1 MSAPLKASAGKDALS
16 KAATTPLQRRLA
28 RVGGIQLLP
37 SSELSVWAYADVQG
51 DRRQV
56 SIDVNAGGGF
66 FSIELPTGAA
76 QQLEKLLS
84 AGAYMAEIAG
94 DMSADEWARYE
105 AAEQKKGGAA

>member
-1 MSAPLKASAGKDALS
+1 MSKGVA
-16 KAATTPLQRRLA
+16 TPLQRRLA
-28 RVGGIQLLP
+28 RVGGIQLSP
-37 SSELSVWAYADVQG
+37 TTELSVWAYADVQG
-51 DRRQV
+51 AGRQV

-94 DMSADEWARYE
+94 EMSAEEWARYE
-105 AAEQKKGGAA
+105 AAEVKKGGAE